1 MPTTL
6 SDVYALLVLSFGVLS
21 VLLLVVLVILLNIS
35 YRLKR
40 LELKQAPSTEDVGA
54 EVATV
59 ATVAKAK
66 SKAEASEFEKFL
78 EEDGKR
84 RLLTKREQAAAF
96 RDWRKQRGV
105 TWGKDTP

>member
-1 MPTTL
+1 MQTTL

-21 VLLLVVLVILLNIS
+21 VLLLLVLIFLLKIS

-40 LELKQAPSTEDVGA
+40 LDLQNASLEEDVTA

-59 ATVAKAK
+59 TKTR

-84 RLLTKREQAAAF
+84 RMLSKREQAAAF